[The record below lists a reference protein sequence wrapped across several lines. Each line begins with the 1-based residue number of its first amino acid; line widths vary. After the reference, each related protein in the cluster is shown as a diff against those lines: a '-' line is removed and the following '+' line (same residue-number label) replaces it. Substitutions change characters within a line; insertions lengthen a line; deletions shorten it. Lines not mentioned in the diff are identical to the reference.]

1 MKLRAVLEYGW
12 KEHAD
17 IPFATD
23 WDTGACKE
31 EESGGYDAALAKI
44 VDGQAAVQGVDKLFR
59 RRGEV
64 GVDPIKRF
72 VKGLLNSDE
81 EATLTCHIDYFAY
94 VFLKGAKNFDF
105 FFPALKEDS
114 HAQLE
119 ELFGSGGVESI
130 IEALQNFELT
140 GAGLQDQGIKATYL
154 DARPLAQRESARDE
168 WRALGVL
175 LYSGPSTLDSISKDL
190 GLGYTL
196 ADRLL
201 VPFRSCGLL
210 RKEGNVYCLETAPAK
225 MAITL
230 ALLRAV
236 LGLNPLEEERTLWKL
251 S

>member
-12 KEHAD
+12 KGCDAL
-17 IPFATD
+17 PYATD
-23 WDTGACKE
+23 WDTLAIKE
-31 EESGGYDAALAKI
+31 DESEGYDSALARI
-44 VDGQAAVQGVDKLFR
+44 VQGHSAVQGVDKLFR
-59 RRGEV
+59 RRGEA

-72 VKGLLNSDE
+72 VKGLLECEEDE
-81 EATLTCHIDYFAY
+81 TLTCHIDYFAY

-105 FFPALKEDS
+105 FFPAVKEDS
-114 HAQLE
+114 SEQLAP
-119 ELFGSGGVESI
+119 LFGPGGVENI
-130 IEALQNFELT
+130 VEALQTFELT
-140 GAGLQDQGIKATYL
+140 GYGVEDKGIRSTYL

-168 WRALGVL
+168 WRTLAVL

-201 VPFRSCGLL
+201 VPFRRCGLL
-210 RKEGNVYCLETAPAK
+210 CKEGNVYALETAPAK